1 MRPVDN
7 FFGSAVGAFVDQRCR
22 VSSRGGVCSGVAI
35 HPVGDLSA
43 IAGTTSN
50 AGGARPPNGLRCGCP
65 RETSQTSTGGFLQ
78 WSGRELRPGIVDG
91 PVADH
96 GDPHVSPS
104 LCFVG
109 FVRLKNLAQ
118 NHFRNVSASCASRP
132 CSSLLEAPAPW
143 P

>member
-7 FFGSAVGAFVDQRCR
+7 FSAPRLAVCRSALACVVVGSEF
-22 VSSRGGVCSGVAI
+22 GVAI

-43 IAGTTSN
+43 RTTLN
-50 AGGARPPNGLRCGCP
+50 AGGARPRNGLRCGCP

-78 WSGRELRPGIVDG
+78 WSGRELRTGIVDG

>member
-1 MRPVDN
+1 MQPVDN
-7 FFGSAVGAFVDQRCR
+7 FSAPAVAALVDQRCR
-22 VSSRGGVCSGVAI
+22 VSSRGGVCTGVAI

-43 IAGTTSN
+43 IAGTTLN
-50 AGGARPPNGLRCGCP
+50 AGGARPRNGLRCGCP

-78 WSGRELRPGIVDG
+78 RSGRELRTGIVDG
-91 PVADH
+91 PAADH

-109 FVRLKNLAQ
+109 FVNLKNLVQ

>member
-43 IAGTTSN
+43 IAGTNSN
-50 AGGARPPNGLRCGCP
+50 AGGVRPRNGLCCGCL

-78 WSGRELRPGIVDG
+78 WSGREMRTGIVDG

-96 GDPHVSPS
+96 RD
-104 LCFVG
+104 
-109 FVRLKNLAQ
+109 
-118 NHFRNVSASCASRP
+118 
-132 CSSLLEAPAPW
+132 
-143 P
+143 